1 MDGAEVDEMAED
13 RSRMIKSALE
23 ESARLKLELLGL
35 ADELQEAARLV
46 VHAIK
51 SGRKVMLCGNGGSAA
66 DSQHIACELV
76 EKFAKKRKALPA
88 VALTTDTSILTAV
101 PNDEGFD
108 VLFSRQIEALGG
120 PGDILIAIST
130 SGRSPNILKAL
141 EVAKGM
147 GIHTIGL
154 TGAEGEEMAEN
165 SELLIKV
172 GSSSVAR
179 IQECHITIGHILC
192 ELVESEFA

>member
-1 MDGAEVDEMAED
+1 MDAAEVDQMAED
-13 RSRMIKSALE
+13 KCKMIESALE
-23 ESARLKLELLGL
+23 ESARMKLGL
-35 ADELQEAARLV
+35 LSLADQILGAAKLLINAFKAG
-46 VHAIK
+46 H
-51 SGRKVMLCGNGGSAA
+51 KVMLCGNGGSAA
-66 DSQHIACELV
+66 DSQHIACEFV
-76 EKFAKKRKALPA
+76 ERFAKKRKALPA

-120 PGDILIAIST
+120 QGDILIAIST

-141 EVAKGM
+141 EMAHSM

-154 TGAEGEEMAEN
+154 TGEHGEKMAEN
-165 SELLIKV
+165 CELLIKV